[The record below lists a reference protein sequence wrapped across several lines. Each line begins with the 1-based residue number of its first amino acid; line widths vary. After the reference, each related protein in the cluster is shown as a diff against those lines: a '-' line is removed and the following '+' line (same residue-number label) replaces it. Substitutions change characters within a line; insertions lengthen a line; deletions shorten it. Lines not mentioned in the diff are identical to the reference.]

1 CRLSYRLRMD
11 NQQRKAAF
19 AKRFNA
25 ALEASGN
32 AVLSDGDL
40 VKLLARHGVAT
51 SPQTV
56 SNWRNGK
63 HFPKLEQIEGIAK
76 MLGVDVCYLAFG
88 KEKQRLGEAQGNWNA
103 AGAKDQAVL
112 DALTVLEPKTREVVQ
127 QLIRL
132 LGPSER
138 RPGPRKRSSR

>member
-1 CRLSYRLRMD
+1 MD

-25 ALEASGN
+25 ALEASGH
-32 AVLSDGDL
+32 AALSDGDF
-40 VKLLARHGVAT
+40 VKLLARNSVAT

-63 HFPKLEQIEGIAK
+63 HFPKLEQIEGIART
-76 MLGVDVCYLAFG
+76 LGVDAGYLAFG
-88 KEKQRLGEAQGNWNA
+88 KPRVGEARSGWNA
-103 AGAKDQAVL
+103 EAGKDQAIVDGLAVL
-112 DALTVLEPKTREVVQ
+112 APEARDVVQ

-138 RPGPRKRSSR
+138 RPGPRKRSTR